1 MFLFC
6 PMFKTYICLLDF
18 LPQCSLPS
26 PLSLT
31 LHLNSEWTDRV
42 SKQIWCMGVA
52 FGDYVSTA
60 ATTDESITQ
69 SGSLWTSGICLDTC
83 RHACFH
89 VVHLQCCCASLFRL
103 WVLSKVPWPPCRSQI
118 LSTTSLCPVAP
129 TSQGQVLLGD
139 LVQSSQA
146 NLRTRTHSVCVG
158 GVSWIQPKIWP
169 SPTYITWGA
178 NYICELAFDSPLFFS

>member
-6 PMFKTYICLLDF
+6 PMFKTYVCLLDF

-60 ATTDESITQ
+60 ATTDEYITQ
-69 SGSLWTSGICLDTC
+69 SGSLDLRHLSG
-83 RHACFH
+83 
-89 VVHLQCCCASLFRL
+89 HLQTCLFSRGPSAMLLCLFVQTLSSVQSPVASLQISDPKHY
-103 WVLSKVPWPPCRSQI
+103 LSVSSGPHQPGPS
-118 LSTTSLCPVAP
+118 AP
-129 TSQGQVLLGD
+129 RRPGPEQPGKPKNTYPQC
-139 LVQSSQA
+139 
-146 NLRTRTHSVCVG
+146 VCWG
-158 GVSWIQPKIWP
+158 GVLNSAQD
-169 SPTYITWGA
+169 
-178 NYICELAFDSPLFFS
+178 LALSHLHNLGCQLHL